1 MTKKR
6 KRSRRRKSKK
16 GCSLRR
22 VVAMVI
28 VGMVFFVVGYEVYRF
43 VNNREKPDTYDEK
56 WPYHDLTSGEYS
68 GGYDG
73 IDISRHQGKIR
84 WQELRKVGRLKF
96 VYVKITEGA
105 ATKDPWFERNVD
117 SVRASGFLV
126 GAYHFMTKS
135 PATLQ
140 FENFRANYDIDRQD
154 LLPVVDVEDDGTRGW
169 SREEIQSCLKTFC
182 SLFSNYYGRTPI
194 IYCSESYYKDYLSP
208 DFDNYLL
215 WIASYG
221 HEPTLPGAPH
231 YDIWQ
236 KSRRGRVPG
245 VWNWVDLNRM
255 GAGHVVEDFKW

>member
-105 ATKDPWFERNVD
+105 ATKDP
-117 SVRASGFLV
+117 
-126 GAYHFMTKS
+126 
-135 PATLQ
+135 
-140 FENFRANYDIDRQD
+140 
-154 LLPVVDVEDDGTRGW
+154 
-169 SREEIQSCLKTFC
+169 
-182 SLFSNYYGRTPI
+182 
-194 IYCSESYYKDYLSP
+194 
-208 DFDNYLL
+208 
-215 WIASYG
+215 
-221 HEPTLPGAPH
+221 
-231 YDIWQ
+231 
-236 KSRRGRVPG
+236 
-245 VWNWVDLNRM
+245 
-255 GAGHVVEDFKW
+255 